1 MYRVIGETSL
11 GREHLSSNVNDMEKE
26 AMQRRRGQKDEAEGT
41 VRTALRGSQDRHVA
55 GTGRG
60 RNWDGVPPEGQPLLT
75 VLVDFG
81 KDSGF

>member
-1 MYRVIGETSL
+1 M
-11 GREHLSSNVNDMEKE
+11 NDMEKE

-41 VRTALRGSQDRHVA
+41 VRAALRGSQDRHVA

-60 RNWDGVPPEGQPLLT
+60 RNWDGVPPEGQPRLT